1 MLILFIGNIYVYKE
15 RENKEINFCYLY
27 NVMVE
32 IFLFQRFWILFFLLI
47 MFNINSENVF
57 KCDG

>member
-15 RENKEINFCYLY
+15 RENKEINFFYLY

-32 IFLFQRFWILFFLLI
+32 IFLF
-47 MFNINSENVF
+47 
-57 KCDG
+57 